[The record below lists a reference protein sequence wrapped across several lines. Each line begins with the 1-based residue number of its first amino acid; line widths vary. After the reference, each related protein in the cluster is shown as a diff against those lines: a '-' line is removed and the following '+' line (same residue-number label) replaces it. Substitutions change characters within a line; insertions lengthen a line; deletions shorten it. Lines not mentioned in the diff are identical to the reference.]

1 VRHLLLREYGSLA
14 IPPVGPVQPI
24 FIAGECPPARH
35 AGGSHYGPG
44 GNSSVHNANAEPET
58 EVGGDSESGG
68 YSSASSMR
76 YEMQFTQESA
86 SLLQQQH
93 QQKQHAQQQQGGHYG
108 PASAHGS
115 ANNARTGRGAGR
127 GGRGGR
133 FGNNNAGRSR
143 QQSQQQ
149 AQFFN
154 PTSHVTPLGN
164 AQTDRLLRALGLPHI
179 WTVPYEGFPEPT
191 GSARTNRPHRV
202 NAEDKVNEAESG
214 DMWASFGAD
223 LFEARAKLAQGSAE
237 SSTDPCT
244 ALSGQVQSNLK
255 VGGAQHANTSGNG
268 DHSTPAVSITSGG
281 AVAHGISGYGGLGGD
296 YGFGAYYGATAAVAE
311 GATNSLANNSA
322 HYTRAGPESGAGGG
336 ADPSELDIDAGSE
349 PEQDAAGAR
358 SGADAGCAG
367 GAEDP
372 NAIDLDL

>member
-1 VRHLLLREYGSLA
+1 VRDLLLREYGSLA

-24 FIAGECPPARH
+24 FIAGECQPARH
-35 AGGSHYGPG
+35 TGGSHYGPG
-44 GNSSVHNANAEPET
+44 GNSAVHNANAELET

-76 YEMQFTQESA
+76 YDMQLTQESA

-93 QQKQHAQQQQGGHYG
+93 QQRQHAQQLQGGHYG
-108 PASAHGS
+108 PASTHGS
-115 ANNARTGRGAGR
+115 ANNARAGRGAGR

-133 FGNNNAGRSR
+133 FGSNNAGRSR

-154 PTSHVTPLGN
+154 PTSRVTPLGN
-164 AQTDRLLRALGLPHI
+164 AQTDRLLRGLGLPHI
-179 WTVPYEGFPEPT
+179 WTVPYEGVPEPT
-191 GSARTNRPHRV
+191 GSARTNRPHKV
-202 NAEDKVNEAESG
+202 NAEVKVTKAESG

-223 LFEARAKLAQGSAE
+223 LFEARAKLAQGPAE

-255 VGGAQHANTSGNG
+255 VGGAQSGNTSSNG
-268 DHSTPAVSITSGG
+268 DHSTPAVSITGGG

-296 YGFGAYYGATAAVAE
+296 YGFGAYYGTTAAVAE
-311 GATNSLANNSA
+311 GATNSLVSA
-322 HYTRAGPESGAGGG
+322 YNTRVAPESGAGGG

-358 SGADAGCAG
+358 SGADAGSAG

-372 NAIDLDL
+372 NAIDLD

>member
-1 VRHLLLREYGSLA
+1 MRGLLLREYGTLA

-24 FIAGECPPARH
+24 FISGECQPARH
-35 AGGSHYGPG
+35 AGGGHYGPG
-44 GNSSVHNANAEPET
+44 GNSTANRVDAEPET

-76 YEMQFTQESA
+76 YDMRFTQESA

-93 QQKQHAQQQQGGHYG
+93 QQRQHAQQQQSGYYG
-108 PASAHGS
+108 PASADGS
-115 ANNARTGRGAGR
+115 GNNARTGRGGGR

-133 FGNNNAGRSR
+133 FGNSNAGRSR

-179 WTVPYEGFPEPT
+179 WTVPYEGVPEPT

-202 NAEDKVNEAESG
+202 NAEVKVNEAESG

-237 SSTDPCT
+237 PSTDPCT

-268 DHSTPAVSITSGG
+268 VHSTPAVSITGGG

-296 YGFGAYYGATAAVAE
+296 YGFGAYYGTTAAVAE
-311 GATNSLANNSA
+311 GATNSLIVA
-322 HYTRAGPESGAGGG
+322 HNTRVVPESGAGGG

-372 NAIDLDL
+372 NAIDLEL